1 MMTNLGSTDRMIRM
15 SIASAMFWVV
25 ILGLAQGFWSLIPM
39 SIATMMVVT
48 AHDRHC
54 PIYRL
59 LGLSTTHP
67 RGAGRSPQ
75 RKRMAA

>member
-1 MMTNLGSTDRMIRM
+1 MMTNLGSADCMIRM

-25 ILGLAQGFWSLIPM
+25 TLGLAQGLWALIPM

-48 AHDRHC
+48 SHDRHC

-59 LGLSTTHP
+59 LGWSTRTPARH
-67 RGAGRSPQ
+67 RT
-75 RKRMAA
+75 

>member
-15 SIASAMFWVV
+15 SIASAMYWVV
-25 ILGLAQGFWSLIPM
+25 TLGLAQGLWSLIPM

-59 LGLSTTHP
+59 LGLSTHTP
-67 RGAGRSPQ
+67 ARRRAQP
-75 RKRMAA
+75 AA